1 MRRRR
6 PNFAGIFFVT
16 LAVVV
21 GSFAFADTRRYP
33 NLPTRIEIEATL
45 IPSFDNRDPSQTR
58 FGDLEFRGG
67 IALTSKN
74 PAFGGVSA
82 LHVEPDGSHFIAVT
96 DHGSWLR
103 GRIVYRDGKP
113 VGITGPKSRRSLA
126 PTASRSARA
135 AGMMPSPS
143 PNATARFTLASS
155 G

>member
-1 MRRRR
+1 LRRRR

-21 GSFAFADTRRYP
+21 GSLAFADTRRYP

-82 LHVEPDGSHFIAVT
+82 LHVEPDGVT
-96 DHGSWLR
+96 SSRLPITAPGCAAALS
-103 GRIVYRDGKP
+103 IVTENR
-113 VGITGPKSRRSLA
+113 
-126 PTASRSARA
+126 
-135 AGMMPSPS
+135 
-143 PNATARFTLASS
+143 
-155 G
+155 